1 MGRDISKELKE
12 STGQRVQLCF
22 RRASICTVCSL
33 ETNSLHLIILCT
45 AANSSPNLSNDF
57 CSNRHT
63 LPSYAYAASLVNTC
77 RFRAL
82 HKQFFVEYLNLC
94 AHFPPYGGCVDRL
107 STLKSGYCSLAFPS
121 VG

>member
-22 RRASICTVCSL
+22 HRASICTVCSL

-82 HKQFFVEYLNLC
+82 RKQFFCGIFELVC
-94 AHFPPYGGCVDRL
+94 
-107 STLKSGYCSLAFPS
+107 AFPT
-121 VG
+121 VWGLC